1 VAPTFDEDNS
11 PGRLRSLWSAGRDLT
26 AAAADRAELEAA
38 LAAAQRDYAA
48 ALAARSAL
56 LGAFAGMQAAYAAAH
71 VKAVQAGWSS
81 TELSE
86 AGLPAPAAR
95 HGVREPVRQ
104 VEAPPAAP
112 VPAPVPAAPTAP
124 LPAIVTPPTVVMPP
138 AVVTPPPVTA
148 EPTAVPQQS
157 PTRRRRAIRDQS
169 AASEQTPRTEP
180 QRSPATPPAGP
191 RSPWDAEQTANLVT
205 SRSTDNPV
213 WYESMR
219 YSRISPPTAAFNPT
233 DLDAAP
239 WTGLPSPSDE
249 HDADGT
255 DQG

>member
-38 LAAAQRDYAA
+38 LAAAQREYAA

-71 VKAVQAGWSS
+71 IKAVQAGWSS

-95 HGVREPVRQ
+95 HGGVREPVRQ
-104 VEAPPAAP
+104 AATPPADPAP
-112 VPAPVPAAPTAP
+112 VPVPVPVPAPAAPTAT
-124 LPAIVTPPTVVMPP
+124 AP
-138 AVVTPPPVTA
+138 AVVIAPAVVAPPS
-148 EPTAVPQQS
+148 AVPQQSPPQS
-157 PTRRRRAIRDQS
+157 PTRRRRAIREQS
-169 AASEQTPRTEP
+169 AASEPTPRREP
-180 QRSPATPPAGP
+180 QRSPATPPPGP

-219 YSRISPPTAAFNPT
+219 YSRISPPTAAFNPA
-233 DLDAAP
+233 DLDSAP
-239 WTGLPSPSDE
+239 WTGLPSPSDGRE
-249 HDADGT
+249 ADGT